1 MSGSIRACMI
11 SKYLKEKMDFIII
24 SSKTKHWVYDKTL
37 LEEVKNLEVIRIPD
51 PLGLLF
57 GGKIKGDK
65 NSKIFIDSKFI
76 WRFFSEIYI
85 KEKLKNVDLI
95 YVSSPPPSSIILG
108 YKLKKFF
115 NSKLV
120 IELRD
125 EWLSKNKRMD
135 EKIFEILK
143 KSEGIVYSYE
153 SLKEKFKLKGIV
165 AEHGHEEK
173 FFYKEKENK
182 NFIIFYTG
190 TLKNSLNSF
199 IKFVRTL
206 KNLKNVEI
214 HYAGILPENLPMDI
228 KERIKFH
235 GFLPYKNLKDF
246 LKKADLFL
254 ISFDKIGEYTIPSRF
269 FEYLGYEIPIL
280 CIGPKG
286 IYFEKILKERNK
298 GFYIGLEEIENSL
311 NIIENLKKEK
321 IRVKTNGITWKECAE
336 IIYEYI
342 KGI

>member
-1 MSGSIRACMI
+1 MSGSVRACMI
-11 SKYLKEKMDFIII
+11 SKYLSKKMDFTII
-24 SSKTKHWVYDKTL
+24 SSKTRHWVYDKTL
-37 LEEVKNLEVIRIPD
+37 LEEIRDLKVIRIPD
-51 PLGLLF
+51 PIGILF
-57 GGKIKGDK
+57 GGKIKEDK
-65 NSKIFIDSKFI
+65 NSKIFIDSKFL
-76 WRFFSEIYI
+76 WRFLSEIYI
-85 KEKLKNVDLI
+85 KKKFKNVDLI

-108 YKLKKFF
+108 YKLKNFF

-125 EWLSKNKRMD
+125 EWLSKNKKME
-135 EKIFEILK
+135 EKLLEILK
-143 KSEGIVYSYE
+143 KCDGIVYSYK
-153 SLKEKFKLKGIV
+153 SLNEKFKLKGII

-173 FFYKEKENK
+173 FFYEEKENE

-199 IKFVRTL
+199 IKFVRML
-206 KNLKNVEI
+206 ENLKDVEI
-214 HYAGILPENLPMDI
+214 HYAGILPENLPVDI
-228 KERIKFH
+228 KRRIKFH

-246 LKKADLFL
+246 LKNADLFL

-286 IYFEKILKERNK
+286 IYLEKILKEKNK
-298 GFYIGLEEIENSL
+298 GFYIGIEEIENSL

-321 IRVKTNGITWKECAE
+321 IKVKLNGITWENCAE
-336 IIYEYI
+336 IIYEYL